1 MQCSKECAMVPKI
14 GLTGAA
20 RWGRP
25 AVRWRRRTVAGI
37 WRARTGGA
45 KSPMDG
51 ATFYRLASKEV
62 GLTHGASTDTIQGS
76 FAALS
81 AVLGVAT
88 MYAVIATG
96 GKQYRVQEGAV
107 VRIEKLEAD
116 QGAGVEFN
124 QVLLVGAGS
133 SVTIGAPYVG
143 SAKVVATVES
153 HGKGDKVRIVK
164 FRRRKHYKREKT
176 HRQPYTDVKIT
187 SIVA

>member
-1 MQCSKECAMVPKI
+1 LISEQ
-14 GLTGAA
+14 L
-20 RWGRP
+20 
-25 AVRWRRRTVAGI
+25 RRTI
-37 WRARTGGA
+37 R
-45 KSPMDG
+45 
-51 ATFYRLASKEV
+51 
-62 GLTHGASTDTIQGS
+62 GS
-76 FAALS
+76 FAALKGCPS
-81 AVLGVAT
+81 GVKA

-107 VRIEKLEAD
+107 VRIEKLDAD
-116 QGAGVEFN
+116 QGASVEFN
-124 QVLLVGAGS
+124 QVLLVGAGA